1 MDQLIKIAVC
11 FSGETRY
18 FNEHKKISYSWEQL
32 RRRLLEEE
40 IAILEFY
47 GHTWAHC
54 DDPEMDILQFRKY
67 SKTDQVEIDEWVCN
81 DFVMRS
87 VTKEA
92 WKEIPEFVQA
102 NINEKIPIYLDMSRR
117 GYGQFIS
124 AYKCW
129 NMIEG
134 NPDLCFRTRWDVEIF
149 ADYIEE
155 LVEHCRGI
163 KAGHWPYT
171 SFNEQLYLL
180 TTTAIGYGPQ
190 TRNEPEDF
198 FFAVRLYPSVF
209 KRLKQDPFVVLEDT
223 LINAE
228 KDNSTITSHSLWE
241 TFFRTSSFTALPIL
255 SHNMAKIFRPPG
267 SPTSVS
273 RNKWSI

>member
-1 MDQLIKIAVC
+1 MAQLIKIAVC

-18 FNEHKKISYSWEQL
+18 FNEHKKISYGWEQL

-54 DDPEMDILQFRKY
+54 DDPQMDILQFRKY
-67 SKTDQVEIDEWVCN
+67 NKTDQVEIDKWVCD
-81 DFVMRS
+81 DFVIRS
-87 VTKEA
+87 VTKED
-92 WKEIPEFVQA
+92 WKKIPEFVQA
-102 NINEKIPIYLDMSRR
+102 DIYEKIPIYLNMSRR

-134 NPDLCFRTRWDVEIF
+134 NPEICFRTRWDVEIF
-149 ADYIEE
+149 GDYIEE

-163 KAGHWPYT
+163 KRGDWPYT

-180 TTTAIGYGPQ
+180 TTTSIGYGR
-190 TRNEPEDF
+190 TSRNEPEDF
-198 FFAVRLYPSVF
+198 FFALRMFPHIKQL
-209 KRLKQDPFVVLEDT
+209 LKQDPFKVLEDT
-223 LINAE
+223 LMHAPR
-228 KDNSTITSHSLWE
+228 DNSTITSHSLWE
-241 TFFRTSSFTALPIL
+241 TFFKRSDFTALPMFN
-255 SHNMAKIFRPPG
+255 HNMAKIFRPDGTPKTAN
-267 SPTSVS
+267 S
-273 RNKWSI
+273 NKWSI